1 MTADSLKFLYKQY
14 IYEPWEAPI
23 SIQKQC
29 GVVIGENY
37 PYPIV
42 EHTEISKANMSRMKE
57 AYDAQKAG
65 EPMPAPPESLPTR
78 EQRMEQADAPAAKRR
93 KT

>member
-1 MTADSLKFLYKQY
+1 MSV
-14 IYEPWEAPI
+14 
-23 SIQKQC
+23 QKQC
-29 GVVIGENY
+29 GVIIGENY

-42 EHTEISKANMSRMKE
+42 EHNVISKANMSRMKE

-78 EQRMEQADAPAAKRR
+78 EHMEQQADAPAAKRR
-93 KT
+93 RT